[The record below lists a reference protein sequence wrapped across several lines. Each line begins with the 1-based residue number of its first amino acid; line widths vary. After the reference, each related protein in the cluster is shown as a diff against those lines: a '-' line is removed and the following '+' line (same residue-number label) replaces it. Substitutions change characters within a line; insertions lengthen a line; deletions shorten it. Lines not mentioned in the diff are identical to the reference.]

1 MTLSPDY
8 PLLASRVDMTPPA
21 QLGWGSGTIKGV
33 WDHMRAIDL
42 LLALPDLQ
50 GAGVSLPRIDAG
62 RIGAIGCSLGGHNSL
77 FLAAFDER
85 VALAV
90 TSCGFDSFKHCESSH
105 PSFLKICCFGRGHF
119 RRLQSYWPIGCR

>member
-8 PLLASRVDMTPPA
+8 PLLASRVDMTPPE
-21 QLGWGSGTIKGV
+21 QLGWGSGTIKAV

-42 LLALPDLQ
+42 LLALAELPSPE
-50 GAGVSLPRIDAG
+50 GVSLPRVDAG

-85 VALAV
+85 VTLAV
-90 TSCGFDSFKHCESSH
+90 TSCGFDSFTHCK
-105 PSFLKICCFGRGHF
+105 PGRSVVLHLMTSG
-119 RRLQSYWPIGCR
+119 

>member
-50 GAGVSLPRIDAG
+50 GALEGVSLPRIDAR

-90 TSCGFDSFKHCESSH
+90 TSCGFDSFKHCAN
-105 PSFLKICCFGRGHF
+105 PALPADR
-119 RRLQSYWPIGCR
+119 CR